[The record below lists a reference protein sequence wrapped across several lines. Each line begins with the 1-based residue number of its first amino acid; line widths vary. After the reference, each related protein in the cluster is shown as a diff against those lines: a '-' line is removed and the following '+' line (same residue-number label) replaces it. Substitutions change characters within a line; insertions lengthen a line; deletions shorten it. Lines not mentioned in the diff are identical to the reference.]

1 MSILENMTLRQE
13 DFFNEESIDE
23 FSEIDFNEIPESPP
37 RVTEALKSKS
47 MEMSGVIKHELAENV
62 AKMEEE
68 KNKEKLVNFED
79 ELINKKKKESLTND
93 TDPQKP
99 KRSSKIQNFKQMNL
113 GTTGSIKSTLK
124 SSTKEIASW
133 DNDFERMHIFTR
145 YWANDNADLVLKN
158 YELFMTKKAVRIQ
171 KLRNMKRKKTIIA
184 SSPRKFRFSILKKGE
199 KKSAK
204 LENDL
209 SPLESPND
217 NPDRSITWNLEDKI
231 M

>member
-1 MSILENMTLRQE
+1 MSILENM
-13 DFFNEESIDE
+13 SIDE

-99 KRSSKIQNFKQMNL
+99 NNSHNRSSKIQNFKQMNL
-113 GTTGSIKSTLK
+113 GTTGTTGSIKLTLK
-124 SSTKEIASW
+124 SNTKETASW
-133 DNDFERMHIFTR
+133 DNAYFYR
-145 YWANDNADLVLKN
+145 LLC
-158 YELFMTKKAVRIQ
+158 Q
-171 KLRNMKRKKTIIA
+171 
-184 SSPRKFRFSILKKGE
+184 
-199 KKSAK
+199 
-204 LENDL
+204 
-209 SPLESPND
+209 
-217 NPDRSITWNLEDKI
+217 
-231 M
+231 